1 MRFQAVVEV
10 VLAYSLI
17 RFDIS
22 PLFFSSRTI
31 GRTLR
36 LLNVLIGSSYTRKM
50 VPIEGRASASF

>member
-22 PLFFSSRTI
+22 PLFFSSRPI
-31 GRTLR
+31 GRTLG
-36 LLNVLIGSSYTRKM
+36 LLNFLIGSSYYDFDLY
-50 VPIEGRASASF
+50 IGIHYYG